1 VLDTLDL
8 AFAAILLALFLLW
21 PRVAP
26 FFQALAKRT
35 IWSMVLVAILP
46 VALRLALLHRAP
58 VPIPATAD
66 DMSYLLLADTLS
78 HFRLANPPHP
88 FARFFETNFVLQE
101 PTYSSIFPP
110 GQGLALALGK
120 IVFGHP
126 WAGVLLSHGIFC
138 ALCYWMLRAWIS
150 PGWAL
155 AGGFLAAIQFG
166 PLSYWMNSYWGGA
179 VSGIAGCLVFG
190 ALPRRSGLLLGLGL
204 GLELLT
210 RPYEFLLLLV
220 GVAALAWWEKI
231 RPRTA
236 AVAALA
242 MLAAVALMLLHNH
255 AVTGRWTTL
264 PYQISRYQYGVPTS
278 FTFQPNPYP
287 HRELSQ
293 EERDDYEAQSA
304 VHDRESRKSFL
315 PRLRGRVH
323 YARFFFLPPL
333 YLALPFFLFNRRLL
347 PVLILVAIF
356 ILGTTFYPYF
366 YPHYL
371 AAIACLFV
379 LMTVAG
385 LEWINERSTAAAL
398 LIFLLAVGH
407 FLFWYGL
414 HLAADDQTL
423 AATLPY
429 ETSDYLNRGDPEG
442 RAAVLERLADSPG
455 KQLVFVRFAPS
466 HPLREWIGNNANID
480 EARVVWALDLGPAE
494 NDKLRQYY
502 PDRTVWLLEPDDRPP
517 RLQPYAQTLGIHLEP
532 VSPAH

>member
-1 VLDTLDL
+1 VLDGIELT
-8 AFAAILLALFLLW
+8 FAAILLTLFLAW

-35 IWSMVLVAILP
+35 IWSMLLLAVLPA
-46 VALRLALLHRAP
+46 ALRLALLPRAP
-58 VPIPATAD
+58 APIPATAD

-88 FARFFETNFVLQE
+88 FARFFETNFVVQD
-101 PTYSSIFPP
+101 PTYSSIFPL

-120 IVFGHP
+120 TVFGHP
-126 WAGVLLSHGIFC
+126 WAGVLLSHGILC
-138 ALCYWMLRAWIS
+138 ALCYWMLRGWIS

-155 AGGFLAAIQFG
+155 AGGFLAAIQYG

-190 ALPRRSGLLLGLGL
+190 ALPRRNGWLLGLGL
-204 GLELLT
+204 GLQLLT
-210 RPYEFLLLLV
+210 RPFEFLLLLIC
-220 GVAALAWWEKI
+220 VASLSWWERI
-231 RPRTA
+231 PLRTA

-242 MLAAVALMLLHNH
+242 MLPAVGIMLLHNH

-264 PYQISRYQYGVPTS
+264 PYQISRYQYGVPAS
-278 FTFQPNPYP
+278 FTFEPNPQP
-287 HRELSQ
+287 HRELSH
-293 EERDDYEAQSA
+293 EERDDYDAQSL
-304 VHDRESRKSFL
+304 VHDREARLPFL
-315 PRLRGRVH
+315 RRMSGRLH

-347 PVLILVAIF
+347 PVLIPVAIF
-356 ILGTTFYPYF
+356 VIGTTFYPYF

-371 AAIACLFV
+371 AAIACLCL

-385 LEWINERSTAAAL
+385 LERISHWSAPAAS

-407 FLFWYGL
+407 FLFWYGM
-414 HLAADDQTL
+414 HLSADEQTL
-423 AATLPY
+423 AAMLPY
-429 ETSDYLNRGDPEG
+429 KASDYINRGDPEG
-442 RAAVLERLADSPG
+442 RTAVQKRLADSPG

-466 HPLREWIGNNANID
+466 HPLREWIGNEANID
-480 EARVVWALDLGPAE
+480 RARVVWALDLGRAE
-494 NDKLRQYY
+494 NEKLRRYY

-532 VSPAH
+532 VPPAP